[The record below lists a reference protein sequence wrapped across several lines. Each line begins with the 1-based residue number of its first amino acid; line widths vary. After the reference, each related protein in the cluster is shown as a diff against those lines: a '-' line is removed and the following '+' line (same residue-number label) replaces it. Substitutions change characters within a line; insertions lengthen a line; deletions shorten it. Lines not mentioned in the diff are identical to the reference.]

1 MSAKSFDSRNPS
13 HSNVGV
19 SKITSSQP
27 ELVSSAD
34 RESLDFDTSACASDS
49 SSIAIPKPVA
59 SSGVAQNDSYGKG
72 ALLLISLELILLN
85 QSSIAPFARRMDI
98 LLSFTFAVSNTSD
111 VCLPKHLESH
121 IAFLM
126 AHVILNWAPS

>member
-59 SSGVAQNDSYGKG
+59 SSGVVQNDSYGKG

-111 VCLPKHLESH
+111 CACQS
-121 IAFLM
+121 I
-126 AHVILNWAPS
+126 